1 MSEIKTL
8 EIPKWGLSM
17 EEGTIAQW
25 LIQEGVQFSKGQEIC
40 EIETT
45 KIVNV
50 LEAPFDS
57 TLRKIIAKAGDT
69 LLVGG
74 LIAICADSQVSD
86 AEIDAFAQS
95 LTGTSTVS
103 EKQTLTDVPEKTS
116 TAQVETK
123 VTTATQQHSAPQ
135 QTTTPQ
141 EKNVVNTQKSVAQ
154 GGYSIPVVL
163 QGYQQRDEIFATPHA
178 LKLGEKHQVNLA
190 KITGTGRQGRIS
202 VHDIQQ
208 AVQAAGGSW
217 PDIRQQASAKAT
229 KSKADDSQVLAT
241 PVARRLAKQ
250 WGINLHD
257 CRASGTRGRVCKEDV
272 EAVYQRENPVQ
283 TQQCDQDNITQ
294 PAKPTTI
301 AMNGMR
307 KAIASR
313 LQEAKRNAPHFRL
326 TVDLNVEA
334 IQALRQQINSTVPQ
348 VKLSINDML
357 IKAAAAALM
366 KVPQVNV
373 QYDEKNQQI
382 LQFAQADISVA
393 VAIENGLITP
403 IIKAADSKSLAQIS
417 NAMRDLATRAKTGK
431 LAPDEFQ
438 GGSFSISNLGML
450 GIQQFDAIINPP
462 QGAILALGAAEKRA
476 VIEQDSIVIRQM
488 VTATLSCDHRVID
501 GALGAQFLA
510 AFKQFVENPALIL
523 V

>member
-25 LIQEGVQFSKGQEIC
+25 LIQEGEHFTKGQEIC

-50 LEAPFDS
+50 LEAPFEG
-57 TLRKIIAKAGDT
+57 TLRKILAKTGDT
-69 LLVGG
+69 LIVGG
-74 LIAICADSQVSD
+74 FIAVCAESQVAD
-86 AEIDAFAQS
+86 AEIDAFVQF
-95 LTGTSTVS
+95 LGGTPAAAGASSKSETKTVAAA
-103 EKQTLTDVPEKTS
+103 TEKTAAVQAE
-116 TAQVETK
+116 TAAQVIP
-123 VTTATQQHSAPQ
+123 V
-135 QTTTPQ
+135 
-141 EKNVVNTQKSVAQ
+141 QKSASKASKLAVQ
-154 GGYSIPVVL
+154 GGYSIPTAL
-163 QGYQQRDEIFATPHA
+163 QGYQRSEDVFATPHA
-178 LKLGEKHQVNLA
+178 LRLAEKHQVNLA
-190 KITGTGRQGRIS
+190 KITGSGRSGRIS
-202 VHDIQQ
+202 VSDIQT
-208 AVQAAGGSW
+208 AVITAGGQW
-217 PDIRQQASAKAT
+217 PDIRHQASGKAV
-229 KSKADDSQVLAT
+229 KSTADDSQIAAT

-257 CRASGTRGRVCKEDV
+257 CRTSGSRGRICKEDV
-272 EAVYQRENPVQ
+272 EAVYTRDNPSVSP
-283 TQQCDQDNITQ
+283 TAYESA
-294 PAKPTTI
+294 PAPSAAVTTI

-307 KAIASR
+307 RAIAAR
-313 LQEAKRNAPHFRL
+313 LQSAKRNAPHFRL
-326 TVDLNVEA
+326 IADLNVDA
-334 IQALRQQINSTVPQ
+334 IQALRSQINAIVPQ

-373 QYDEKNQQI
+373 QFDEENQQI
-382 LQFAQADISVA
+382 LQFEHADISIA

-403 IIKAADSKSLAQIS
+403 IVKAANKKSLAEIS
-417 NAMRDLATRAKTGK
+417 AEVRDLATRAKIGK
-431 LAPDEFQ
+431 LTPDEFQ

-450 GIQQFDAIINPP
+450 GVKQFDAIINPP
-462 QGAILALGAAEKRA
+462 QGAILALGASEQRA
-476 VIEQDSIVIRQM
+476 VIENDQIVIRQM

-501 GALGAQFLA
+501 GALGAKFLA